1 MMTMITQMT
10 NRDKLMAELGAL
22 SDAALY
28 MEFADNHLTRA
39 IDDAMCADCKA
50 GHGGRCVAHGD
61 DDPCP
66 VTFEDWME
74 AEAREAAILP
84 EA

>member
-50 GHGGRCVAHGD
+50 RRGRCVATSDEEH
-61 DDPCP
+61 CP
-66 VTFEDWME
+66 VTIEDWMGL
-74 AEAREAAILP
+74 EAREAAIMP
-84 EA
+84 GA

>member
-1 MMTMITQMT
+1 MTTMITQMT

-50 GHGGRCVAHGD
+50 RHGRCVVTSD
-61 DDPCP
+61 EECP

-84 EA
+84 KA